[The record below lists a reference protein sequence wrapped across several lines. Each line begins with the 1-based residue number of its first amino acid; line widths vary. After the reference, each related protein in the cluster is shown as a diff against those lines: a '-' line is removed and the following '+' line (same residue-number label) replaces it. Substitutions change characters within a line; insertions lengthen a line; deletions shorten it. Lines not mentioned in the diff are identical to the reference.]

1 MRILGNII
9 WFFMAGWILAILTYL
24 SGLILTILVVTAPV
38 GLGLMEYGKFLFLP
52 FTHDMV
58 RKKKGSITDA
68 VHMTYQTYAN
78 IVKVIYIIVFG
89 IWLFIGGIFT
99 VIGQFI
105 TIIGIPCA
113 IVLAKSLGTIFNPV
127 DKVCISHDLAEELRR
142 RVAAAKADEISGV
155 QQSAAAESLQNC
167 EYDVMPQK
175 LSVVTIVATVCSVVL
190 VLLAAMVV
198 LPRVNLLATREDAE
212 ISKLATNLSTVRYE
226 LDAYYISQGKFAS
239 DLSAMTNVPLISNGV
254 NSAYLMGANIYKC
267 FVISVDNK
275 KKMITIEKGPDAENN
290 ICRGTY
296 ELPGVPKMLSEP
308 ISVKKSY

>member
-58 RKKKGSITDA
+58 RKKKGSVIDA

-127 DKVCISHDLAEELRR
+127 DKVCIGHDLAEELRR

-167 EYDVMPQK
+167 EYDVTPQK
-175 LSVVTIVATVCSVVL
+175 LSVVPIIGIVVVVL
-190 VLLAAMVV
+190 LVV
-198 LPRVNLLATREDAE
+198 LIGLPRLSATRDDAE
-212 ISKLATNLSTVRYE
+212 ISKLAINLMTVE
-226 LDAYYISQGKFAS
+226 TDISSYYTTSGKFGDFS
-239 DLSAMTNVPLISNGV
+239 IMTCVPLEPNGA
-254 NSAYLMGANIYKC
+254 NSAYLKSDKGDRC
-267 FVISVDNK
+267 FLISVDGK
-275 KKMITIEKGPDAENN
+275 KKTITIAKGPDAENN
-290 ICRGTY
+290 ICRGAY

>member
-198 LPRVNLLATREDAE
+198 LPRLAATATREDAE

-226 LDAYYISQGKFAS
+226 LEAYYGSQGKFAS
-239 DLSAMTNVPLISNGV
+239 DFSAMTNVRLEPNGA
-254 NSAYLMGANIYKC
+254 NSAYLMGADIYKC
-267 FVISVDNK
+267 FIISLDAK
-275 KKMITIEKGPDAENN
+275 KKTITIEKGPDAENN
-290 ICRGTY
+290 ICRGAY
-296 ELPGVPKMLSEP
+296 EYSHVVKMLSAP
-308 ISVKKSY
+308 IPVKTY

>member
-58 RKKKGSITDA
+58 RKKKGSVIDA

-167 EYDVMPQK
+167 EYDVTPQK
-175 LSVVTIVATVCSVVL
+175 LSVVPIIGIVVVVL
-190 VLLAAMVV
+190 LVV
-198 LPRVNLLATREDAE
+198 LMIGLPRLSGTRDDAE
-212 ISKLATNLSTVRYE
+212 ISKLATNLITVKYD

-239 DLSAMTNVPLISNGV
+239 DFSVMTNVPLEPNGA
-254 NSAYLMGANIYKC
+254 NSAYLKSLKGDKC
-267 FVISVDNK
+267 FLISVDGEK
-275 KKMITIEKGPDAENN
+275 KTISIAKGPDAENN

>member
-198 LPRVNLLATREDAE
+198 LPRLAATATRDDAE
-212 ISKLATNLSTVRYE
+212 ISKLATNLSTVE
-226 LDAYYISQGKFAS
+226 VEISSYYTATGKF
-239 DLSAMTNVPLISNGV
+239 DNFSAMTNVPLEPNGA
-254 NSAYLMGANIYKC
+254 NSAYLMGANIHKC
-267 FVISVDNK
+267 FIISLDAK
-275 KKMITIEKGPDAENN
+275 KKTITIEKGPDAENN
-290 ICRGTY
+290 ICRGAY
-296 ELPGVPKMLSEP
+296 EYSHVVKMLSAP
-308 ISVKKSY
+308 IPVKTY

>member
-113 IVLAKSLGTIFNPV
+113 IVLTKSLGTIFNPV
-127 DKVCISHDLAEELRR
+127 DKICISHDLAEELRR

-167 EYDVMPQK
+167 EYDVTPQK

-198 LPRVNLLATREDAE
+198 LPRLSSATRDDAE
-212 ISKLATNLSTVRYE
+212 IAKLVTNLMTVESDIR
-226 LDAYYISQGKFAS
+226 AYNMGYGKFSS

-254 NSAYLMGANIYKC
+254 NSAYLMGANIHKC
-267 FVISVDNK
+267 FIISVDAK
-275 KKMITIEKGPDAENN
+275 KKTFTVEKGPDAENN
-290 ICRGTY
+290 ICRGAY
-296 ELPGVPKMLSEP
+296 EYSSIAKMLSVP
-308 ISVKKSY
+308 ISVKTY

>member
-58 RKKKGSITDA
+58 RKNKGSITDA

-142 RVAAAKADEISGV
+142 RVAATKADEISGV

-198 LPRVNLLATREDAE
+198 LPRLAATATREDAE

-226 LDAYYISQGKFAS
+226 LEAYYGSQGKFAS
-239 DLSAMTNVPLISNGV
+239 DFSAMTNVRLEPNGA
-254 NSAYLMGANIYKC
+254 NSAYLMGADIYKC
-267 FVISVDNK
+267 FIISLDAK
-275 KKMITIEKGPDAENN
+275 KKTITIEKGPDAENN
-290 ICRGTY
+290 ICRGAY
-296 ELPGVPKMLSEP
+296 EYSHVVKMLSAP
-308 ISVKKSY
+308 IPVKTY

>member
-198 LPRVNLLATREDAE
+198 LPRLAATATREDAE

-226 LDAYYISQGKFAS
+226 LEAYYISQGKFAS
-239 DLSAMTNVPLISNGV
+239 DFSVMTNVPLEPNGE
-254 NSAYLMGANIYKC
+254 NSAYLKSTKGDKC
-267 FVISVDNK
+267 FLISVDGEK
-275 KKMITIEKGPDAENN
+275 KTISIEKGPDAENN

>member
-68 VHMTYQTYAN
+68 VHMTYQAYAN

-167 EYDVMPQK
+167 EYDVTPQK
-175 LSVVTIVATVCSVVL
+175 LSVVPIIGIVVVVL
-190 VLLAAMVV
+190 LVV
-198 LPRVNLLATREDAE
+198 LIGLPRLSATREDAE
-212 ISKLATNLSTVRYE
+212 ISKLATNLMTVE
-226 LDAYYISQGKFAS
+226 SDISSYYTATGKF
-239 DLSAMTNVPLISNGV
+239 DDFLAMTNVRLEPNGA
-254 NSAYLMGANIYKC
+254 NSAYLMGANIHKC
-267 FVISVDNK
+267 FIISLDAK
-275 KKMITIEKGPDAENN
+275 KKTITIEKGPDAENN
-290 ICRGTY
+290 ICRGAY

-308 ISVKKSY
+308 IQVKSY